1 MNANVLLNHDYTPD
15 DLVLTLNGEVVNSH
29 FYNNTV
35 GVIVD
40 YTAPAEAGY
49 YEYKVMSKTGEYVTP
64 MNCYCVDVPN
74 KISVLEFSSYATAT
88 FDVDDW
94 RKAVQYPELNDL
106 HGFTNIEVVC
116 PFNVSGTEY
125 DIIQTMSSIDS
136 EEITDYG
143 KLISRMGLS
152 INSGDIVNFV
162 ESLQSAGSV
171 KWDIQVTKE
180 DGVVASLYQGTI
192 TVVG

>member
-29 FYNNTV
+29 FYNNSV
-35 GVIVD
+35 GIIVD
-40 YTAPAEAGY
+40 YTAPAKAGY

-64 MNCYCVDVPN
+64 INCYCVDVPN

-106 HGFTNIEVVC
+106 HGFTKIEVVC
-116 PFNVSGTEY
+116 PLSGTDY
-125 DIIQTMSSIDS
+125 DVIQTLSSINL
-136 EEITDYG
+136 EEITAYG
-143 KLISRMGLS
+143 KLITRNALS
-152 INSGDIVNFV
+152 VNSNNVENFV

-180 DGVVASLYQGTI
+180 DGSVASLYQGTI